1 MRGQQ
6 SGGTSRSENVVS
18 FGTYHMAATQ
28 PILAQIRSYWEE
40 LRAGRLMPLRSEID
54 PREMSPFLEVCFV
67 LERQE
72 PGDIRFRLA
81 GMGVNDLMGMEV
93 RGMQL
98 RSLIA
103 PEGRA
108 HFSKQI
114 DSLFTEPEIQE
125 YKLISR
131 PGNAPELKASML
143 ILPLKSQDGEA
154 DRAIGCIT
162 TEGVIGI
169 PPRRFHVAELQR
181 TSLVTGLSQ
190 SNAVMTPQPAT
201 LAPAGFAEA
210 AAPFQQLV
218 SGDPQV
224 EPKPT
229 SAPYL
234 RVVK

>member
-1 MRGQQ
+1 MGKQQ
-6 SGGTSRSENVVS
+6 SDGTTGPKNVIS
-18 FGTYHMAATQ
+18 FGTYHTAMTQ
-28 PILAQIRSYWEE
+28 PILGQMRAYWDE

-81 GMGVNDLMGMEV
+81 GMSVNELMGMEV

-108 HFSKQI
+108 QFSKQI
-114 DSLFTEPEIQE
+114 DTIFTEPEIQE
-125 YKLISR
+125 FKLTSEQS
-131 PGNAPELKASML
+131 NAPALTARML

-162 TEGVIGI
+162 TEGVVGI
-169 PPRRFHVAELQR
+169 PPRRFRVAELQR

-190 SNAVMTPQPAT
+190 SSAIFTPRPVEMAT
-201 LAPAGFAEA
+201 AGFAEA
-210 AAPFQQLV
+210 AAPFAQGPQQ
-218 SGDPQV
+218 SEDT
-224 EPKPT
+224 PKP
-229 SAPYL
+229 AGVPYL

>member
-1 MRGQQ
+1 
-6 SGGTSRSENVVS
+6 
-18 FGTYHMAATQ
+18 MAATQ

-108 HFSKQI
+108 QFSQQI
-114 DSLFTEPEIQE
+114 DTLFTEPEIQV
-125 YKLISR
+125 YKLMAEA
-131 PGNAPELKASML
+131 GNSPPLTANML
-143 ILPLKSQDGEA
+143 LLPLKSDDGEA
-154 DRAIGCIT
+154 DRAIGCLT
-162 TEGVIGI
+162 TDGIVGI
-169 PPRRFHVAELQR
+169 PPRRFNVSELQR

-190 SNAVMTPQPAT
+190 INAVITPKPSP
-201 LAPAGFAEA
+201 LHPAGFAEKAQPFEQA
-210 AAPFQQLV
+210 ARE
-218 SGDPQV
+218 QV
-224 EPKPT
+224 QMPDTNEMMQT
-229 SAPYL
+229 SVPYL
-234 RVVK
+234 KVVK

>member
-6 SGGTSRSENVVS
+6 SGGTQRSKNVVS

-40 LRAGRLMPLRSEID
+40 LRAGRLMPLRAEID

-98 RSLIA
+98 RSLIV

-114 DSLFTEPEIQE
+114 DTLFTEPEIQE
-125 YKLISR
+125 YKLISDAD
-131 PGNAPELKASML
+131 NAPHLKASML
-143 ILPLKSQDGEA
+143 ILPLKSEDGEA
-154 DRAIGCIT
+154 DRAIGCLT
-162 TEGVIGI
+162 TDGIVGV
-169 PPRRFHVAELQR
+169 PPRRFRVAELQR
-181 TSLVTGLSQ
+181 TSLITGLSQ
-190 SNAVMTPQPAT
+190 SNAVLTPQPAA
-201 LAPAGFAEA
+201 LAHAGFAEA
-210 AAPFQQLV
+210 AAVFEENPLDQP
-218 SGDPQV
+218 SA
-224 EPKPT
+224 KPT
-229 SAPYL
+229 GAPYL